1 MAQIAKRLAPQD
13 IGAIS
18 SWLASQPVPGS
29 APPQGASAALPMPCG
44 GTADAASATSP
55 PPTKPL
61 R

>member
-1 MAQIAKRLAPQD
+1 MAQIAVRLAPQD

-29 APPQGASAALPMPCG
+29 TPPQGASAALPMPCG
-44 GTADAASATSP
+44 GTADASATSP